1 MNSYKGIINFIFYFI
16 MIGLFMNIVS
26 KIISSLFFISVAA
39 LLVVLPSIFYTVDP
53 GHTAIQLRLGKVMG
67 IQNVSGFY
75 FKAPLIDTIV
85 TINTQI
91 NKAAIETTGMSR
103 DLQTVSVGMVINYR
117 ISDVLKLYQEIGTNF
132 EKVIIDPFTQES
144 VKAVIAKFTAED
156 LIQSRHEAKEKVIQ
170 ELQDRLAPR
179 YLQLVDFNFI
189 HLDFSPDFI
198 KAVEDKQIA
207 EQSAKTSKNLTAKVQ
222 EEALQSRTRAEAE
235 AFALRVKK
243 EAVTKE
249 LIALQQVE
257 IQLKAIEKWNGVLPR
272 VNGGTLPFLSLYQE
286 V

>member
-1 MNSYKGIINFIFYFI
+1 MNIFSKIFAALSFLFIF
-16 MIGLFMNIVS
+16 LT
-26 KIISSLFFISVAA
+26 LA
-39 LLVVLPSIFYTVDP
+39 LVPSTFYTVDP
-53 GHTAIQLRLGKVMG
+53 GHTAIQLRLGRVMG

-75 FKAPLIDTIV
+75 FKVPFIDSIV
-85 TINTQI
+85 IINTQI

-103 DLQTVSVGMVINYR
+103 DLQTVSVGMVINYK
-117 ISDVLKLYQEIGTNF
+117 INDVLKLYQEIGTNF
-132 EKVIIDPFTQES
+132 DRVIIDPFTQES

-170 ELQDRLAPR
+170 ELRDRLAPR
-179 YLQLVDFNFI
+179 YLDLVDFNFI

-207 EQSAKTSKNLTAKVQ
+207 EQSAKTAKNLTAKVQ

-249 LIALQQVE
+249 LILLQQVE

-272 VNGGTLPFLSLYQE
+272 VNGGALPFLSLGNDVQ
-286 V
+286 

>member
-1 MNSYKGIINFIFYFI
+1 MIKNISKVITLIIC
-16 MIGLFMNIVS
+16 
-26 KIISSLFFISVAA
+26 FFIIT
-39 LLVVLPSIFYTVDP
+39 LLTPLCFYTINP
-53 GHTAIQLRLGKVMG
+53 GYTALQLRLGKVLKTES
-67 IQNVSGFY
+67 VSGFY
-75 FKAPLIDTIV
+75 YKIPFIDTIV
-85 TINTQI
+85 MINTQI

-132 EKVIIDPFTQES
+132 ERVIIDPFTQES

-198 KAVEDKQIA
+198 KAVEEKQIA
-207 EQSAKTSKNLTAKVQ
+207 EQSAKTAKNLTAKVH
-222 EEALQSRTRAEAE
+222 EEALQTRARADAE
-235 AFALRVKK
+235 AYALRVKK
-243 EAVTKE
+243 ESVTKE
-249 LIALQQVE
+249 LIELQQVE
-257 IQLKAIEKWNGVLPR
+257 IQLKAIAKWDGVLPR
-272 VNGGTLPFLSLYQE
+272 VNGGALPFISIGDKYQ
-286 V
+286 

>member
-1 MNSYKGIINFIFYFI
+1 
-16 MIGLFMNIVS
+16 MNIIS
-26 KIISSLFFISVAA
+26 KIFAGLIFFTLIAT
-39 LLVVLPSIFYTVDP
+39 LVILPTAFYTVHP
-53 GHTAIQLRLGKVMG
+53 GHTAIQLRLGRVMG

-75 FKAPLIDTIV
+75 FKIPFIDSIV

-103 DLQTVSVGMVINYR
+103 DLQTVSVGMVINYK
-117 ISDVLKLYQEIGTNF
+117 IDNVLKLYQEIGTNF
-132 EKVIIDPFTQES
+132 EHVIIDPFTQES

-170 ELQDRLAPR
+170 ELRDRLAPR
-179 YLQLVDFNFI
+179 HLQLVDFNFI

-207 EQSAKTSKNLTAKVQ
+207 EQSAKTAKNLTAKVQ

-249 LIALQQVE
+249 LILLQQVE

-272 VNGGTLPFLSLYQE
+272 VNGGAMPFLSLE
-286 V
+286 SELK

>member
-1 MNSYKGIINFIFYFI
+1 
-16 MIGLFMNIVS
+16 MNILLKVFTAL
-26 KIISSLFFISVAA
+26 SL
-39 LLVVLPSIFYTVDP
+39 LLLGVLIFLAPNAFYTLNP
-53 GHTAIQLRLGKVMG
+53 GHTAIQLRLGRVMG
-67 IQNVSGFY
+67 IQNISGFY
-75 FKAPLIDTIV
+75 SKLPFIDKIILV
-85 TINTQI
+85 NTQI

-117 ISDVLKLYQEIGTNF
+117 ISDVLKIYQEIGTNF
-132 EKVIIDPFTQES
+132 ERVIIDPFTQES

-207 EQSAKTSKNLTAKVQ
+207 EQSAKTAKNLTAKVQ

-249 LIALQQVE
+249 LILLQQVE

-272 VNGGTLPFLSLYQE
+272 VNGGALPFLSLGE
-286 V
+286 TLN

>member
-1 MNSYKGIINFIFYFI
+1 MNNISKFIISLVAGIIFTA
-16 MIGLFMNIVS
+16 IVL
-26 KIISSLFFISVAA
+26 I
-39 LLVVLPSIFYTVDP
+39 PSCFYTINP
-53 GHTAIQLRLGKVMG
+53 GYTAIQLRLGKVIG
-67 IQNVSGFY
+67 THNISGFY
-75 FKAPLIDTIV
+75 FKMPFIDSVIK
-85 TINTQI
+85 INTQI

-103 DLQTVSVGMVINYR
+103 DLQTVSVGMVVNYR
-117 ISDVLKLYQEIGTNF
+117 IRDVLKLYQEIGTNF
-132 EKVIIDPFTQES
+132 ERVIIDPFTQES

-156 LIQSRHEAKEKVIQ
+156 LIQSRHEAKDKVVQ

-179 YLQLVDFNFI
+179 YLELVDFNFI

-235 AFALRVKK
+235 AFALTVKK

-272 VNGGTLPFLSLYQE
+272 VNGGTLPFLSLNQE
-286 V
+286 IQ

>member
-1 MNSYKGIINFIFYFI
+1 MNNISKFLISLVAGIIFTA
-16 MIGLFMNIVS
+16 IVL
-26 KIISSLFFISVAA
+26 I
-39 LLVVLPSIFYTVDP
+39 PSCFYTINP
-53 GHTAIQLRLGKVMG
+53 GYTAIQLRLGKVIG
-67 IQNVSGFY
+67 THNISGFY
-75 FKAPLIDTIV
+75 FKAPLIDTVIK
-85 TINTQI
+85 INTQI

-103 DLQTVSVGMVINYR
+103 DLQTVSVGMVVNYR

-132 EKVIIDPFTQES
+132 ERVIIDPFTQES

-156 LIQSRHEAKEKVIQ
+156 LIQSRHEAKDKVVQ
-170 ELQDRLAPR
+170 ELQDRLSPR
-179 YLQLVDFNFI
+179 YLELVDFNFI

-235 AFALRVKK
+235 AFALTVKK

-272 VNGGTLPFLSLYQE
+272 VNGGTLPFLSLNQE
-286 V
+286 IQ

>member
-1 MNSYKGIINFIFYFI
+1 MNNVSKFLTFFFGALIFIFL
-16 MIGLFMNIVS
+16 GL
-26 KIISSLFFISVAA
+26 
-39 LLVVLPSIFYTVDP
+39 LPLSFYMVNP
-53 GHTAIQLRLGKVMG
+53 GHTAIQLRLGKVIG
-67 IQNVSGFY
+67 IQNISGFY
-75 FKAPLIDTIV
+75 YKFPLIDNIII
-85 TINTQI
+85 INTQI

-132 EKVIIDPFTQES
+132 ERVIIDPFTQES

-198 KAVEDKQIA
+198 KAVEEKQIA
-207 EQSAKTSKNLTAKVQ
+207 EQSAKTAKNLTAKVQ
-222 EEALQSRTRAEAE
+222 EEALQTRTRAEAE
-235 AFALRVKK
+235 AYTLRIKK
-243 EAVTKE
+243 ESVTKE

-257 IQLKAIEKWNGVLPR
+257 IQLKAIEKWNGILPR
-272 VNGGTLPFLSLYQE
+272 VNGGTLPFLTLSE
-286 V
+286 TDC